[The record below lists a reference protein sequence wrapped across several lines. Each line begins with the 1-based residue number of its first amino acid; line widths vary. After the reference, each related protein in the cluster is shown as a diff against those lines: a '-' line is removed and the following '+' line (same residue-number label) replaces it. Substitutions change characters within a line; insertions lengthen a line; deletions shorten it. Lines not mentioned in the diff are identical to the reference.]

1 MVVAPAYLA
10 RGLLRALGAT
20 TALIALY
27 FLGPIDHIQGVPV
40 GVSLAV
46 GLLVLVGVTIWQIR
60 AITRA
65 TYPGVR
71 AIEALATAVPLFLLL
86 FAASYFLLERADP
99 ANFSTHALTRA
110 DAVYFTVTIFATV
123 GFGDISATSRTAR
136 LLVSAQTIL
145 DLLVLGLGSEC
156 SSVPLNEGG
165 NARHRIRT
173 RPRQTAPSRL
183 GQGAEADPRPVA
195 LHRPAAVTHRTCRRV
210 AIRWQRRGPLRCHK
224 DRP

>member
-1 MVVAPAYLA
+1 LVIGGYPGICGPMVVAPAYLA

-99 ANFSTHALTRA
+99 ANFSTHALTRT

-145 DLLVLGLGSEC
+145 DLLVLGLG
-156 SSVPLNEGG
+156 
-165 NARHRIRT
+165 IRVFLGAVE
-173 RPRQTAPSRL
+173 RGRQRQAPDPHAATADGS
-183 GQGAEADPRPVA
+183 
-195 LHRPAAVTHRTCRRV
+195 
-210 AIRWQRRGPLRCHK
+210 
-224 DRP
+224 